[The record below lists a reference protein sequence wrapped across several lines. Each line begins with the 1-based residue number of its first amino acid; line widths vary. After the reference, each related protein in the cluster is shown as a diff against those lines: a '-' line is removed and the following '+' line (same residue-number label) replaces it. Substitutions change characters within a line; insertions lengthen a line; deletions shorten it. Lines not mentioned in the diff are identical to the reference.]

1 MKTDYM
7 KKILLRKITAL
18 LVIVG
23 LIEII
28 IFSII
33 SYTAKHNDTTKHL
46 NEMLS
51 QFEISYRKN
60 ETNIN
65 EKIELYTIDYLNRTY
80 AINFIISNNQSLQTV
95 EGLKKLQ
102 HLMNVSS
109 IHLVDKQGV
118 IVISTEES
126 SIGLNLLEYESSKE
140 FWNIIRG
147 TSSGGYA
154 ISLETVS
161 IGTEK
166 VVNYI
171 GVTSSIPDYSMIQ
184 IGVDKSVIDDLLST
198 TTLSYL
204 LEHTPTVFSESILA
218 VDSSNGEILAM
229 TKNNEQK
236 FDVSGISSNEELL
249 EVLQNASNGC
259 ILKINGSYHFVKTML
274 VDNILLVAT
283 NSCTSFFTELLFQIG
298 LIGVTIVVIILILII
313 LLKIFLKKYV
323 LNDINSISKNIE
335 ELNSGSNNV
344 VFEDAATP
352 EMQSLSNLLNGWRNS
367 YQYKDQR
374 ISRIITSLDSHIAIF
389 ECIYSIN
396 SNYFSNNMQS
406 VLGISDLKW
415 SKISSSPASFEQ
427 YIDKLLAQQS
437 EDKLIEINNRILM
450 ITPFK
455 SSNEFYGLILDK
467 TLEINTLRATQQ
479 TASTDQLT
487 GLLNRNAFETLTI
500 NSLSKNP
507 DSGILL
513 IFDLDNFKTIND
525 TLGHPEGDKVL
536 QQFANCLRSNF
547 RKNDIIGRLGGDEFI
562 VFIDANLPYEMLKS
576 KLDFLLEQIRK
587 SLKYYYDNY
596 NVSTSIGASYVDNRT
611 YTYEE
616 LYKCADT
623 ALYIAK
629 DLGKDRYF
637 FNADNIRCMRGKCIN
652 CTKDCKKKALLFDP
666 QKKNNLDG
674 NTN

>member
-7 KKILLRKITAL
+7 EKILLRKITAL

-33 SYTAKHNDTTKHL
+33 TYNAKHNETTKHL

-51 QFEISYRKN
+51 QFEISYRQN

-118 IVISTEES
+118 VVISTEES

-147 TSSGGYA
+147 TSSDGYA
-154 ISLETVS
+154 ISLETAS

-171 GVTSSIPDYSMIQ
+171 GVTSSIPEYSMVQ
-184 IGVDKSVIDDLLST
+184 IGVDESVMDDLLST

-536 QQFANCLRSNF
+536 QQFANCLR
-547 RKNDIIGRLGGDEFI
+547 
-562 VFIDANLPYEMLKS
+562 
-576 KLDFLLEQIRK
+576 
-587 SLKYYYDNY
+587 
-596 NVSTSIGASYVDNRT
+596 
-611 YTYEE
+611 
-616 LYKCADT
+616 
-623 ALYIAK
+623 
-629 DLGKDRYF
+629 
-637 FNADNIRCMRGKCIN
+637 
-652 CTKDCKKKALLFDP
+652 
-666 QKKNNLDG
+666 
-674 NTN
+674 

>member
-7 KKILLRKITAL
+7 EKILLRKITAL

-33 SYTAKHNDTTKHL
+33 TYNAKHNETTKHL

-51 QFEISYRKN
+51 QFEISYRQN

-147 TSSGGYA
+147 TSSDGYA

-171 GVTSSIPDYSMIQ
+171 GVTSSIPEYSMVQ
-184 IGVDKSVIDDLLST
+184 IGVDESVMDDLLST

-323 LNDINSISKNIE
+323 LNDINSISQNIE

-587 SLKYYYDNY
+587 YLKYY
-596 NVSTSIGASYVDNRT
+596 
-611 YTYEE
+611 
-616 LYKCADT
+616 
-623 ALYIAK
+623 
-629 DLGKDRYF
+629 
-637 FNADNIRCMRGKCIN
+637 
-652 CTKDCKKKALLFDP
+652 
-666 QKKNNLDG
+666 
-674 NTN
+674 

>member
-7 KKILLRKITAL
+7 EKILLRKITAL

-33 SYTAKHNDTTKHL
+33 TYNAKHNETTKHL

-51 QFEISYRKN
+51 QFEISYRQN

-147 TSSGGYA
+147 TSSDGYA
-154 ISLETVS
+154 ISLETAS

-171 GVTSSIPDYSMIQ
+171 GVTSSIPEYSMVQ
-184 IGVDKSVIDDLLST
+184 IGVDESVMDDLLST

-652 CTKDCKKKALLFDP
+652 CTKDCKKKALLFEP
-666 QKKNNLDG
+666 QKKNDLDG

>member
-1 MKTDYM
+1 
-7 KKILLRKITAL
+7 
-18 LVIVG
+18 
-23 LIEII
+23 
-28 IFSII
+28 
-33 SYTAKHNDTTKHL
+33 
-46 NEMLS
+46 
-51 QFEISYRKN
+51 
-60 ETNIN
+60 
-65 EKIELYTIDYLNRTY
+65 
-80 AINFIISNNQSLQTV
+80 
-95 EGLKKLQ
+95 
-102 HLMNVSS
+102 
-109 IHLVDKQGV
+109 
-118 IVISTEES
+118 
-126 SIGLNLLEYESSKE
+126 
-140 FWNIIRG
+140 
-147 TSSGGYA
+147 
-154 ISLETVS
+154 
-161 IGTEK
+161 
-166 VVNYI
+166 
-171 GVTSSIPDYSMIQ
+171 
-184 IGVDKSVIDDLLST
+184 
-198 TTLSYL
+198 
-204 LEHTPTVFSESILA
+204 
-218 VDSSNGEILAM
+218 
-229 TKNNEQK
+229 
-236 FDVSGISSNEELL
+236 
-249 EVLQNASNGC
+249 
-259 ILKINGSYHFVKTML
+259 ML

-283 NSCTSFFTELLFQIG
+283 SSCTSFFTELLFQIE
-298 LIGVTIVVIILILII
+298 LIGITIVVIILLIII

-323 LNDINSISKNIE
+323 LNDINSISQNIE

-406 VLGISDLKW
+406 VLGISDLEW

-507 DSGILL
+507 DLGILL